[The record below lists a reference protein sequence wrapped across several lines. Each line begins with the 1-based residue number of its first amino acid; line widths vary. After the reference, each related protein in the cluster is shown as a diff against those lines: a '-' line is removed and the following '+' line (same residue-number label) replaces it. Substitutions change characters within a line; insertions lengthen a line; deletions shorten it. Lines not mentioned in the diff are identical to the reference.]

1 LQELVDSEVLTSE
14 EKNDWLRLNEIV
26 LESLKVDDFE
36 NLET

>member
-1 LQELVDSEVLTSE
+1 LQELVDSDVLASE
-14 EKNDWLRLNEIV
+14 EKNEWLRLNEIV

>member
-1 LQELVDSEVLTSE
+1 MVDGKVLTSE

-26 LESLKVDDFE
+26 LESLKVDDFD